1 MKGIKSMKQEKSLLY
16 KIYKKVHEI
25 KRSLTLVNYFDY
37 IIPENATA
45 AIAPATKEK
54 YIRDD
59 NIMPSAIKD
68 YFFDKNNKI
77 EIKKNLRKWT
87 KYIAEDNSIIMQ
99 TSLNVLSE
107 TDKTG
112 FVNALHDKVE
122 QKKFSDIDFYYCLF
136 RYCLTRQDD
145 LEEDEDNHNLI
156 EFNEMVLTQYGVS
169 GNTGRNIILQL
180 AGMGSKNPYILF
192 EAGEIEYMRRNSN
205 SRDKS
210 ESHLEKA
217 YGYYKQAS
225 ELGFALADWS
235 IGYFAQMCNEKAWYI
250 KEFDSMTPEE
260 KYETAIDYYKRA
272 AQKGCPKAY
281 NSLGN
286 MVKTNKLNIN
296 NKFDF
301 KPAKYYYYQAAIRNN
316 IFGMFSYAREIE
328 NELRVSVINKKYQKS
343 KQKDSMVKA
352 GMEMLKYFE
361 KSASLGHP
369 EANYRCALYYGH
381 LLDNKIAMDDT
392 FYLVPLNKV
401 QSIKYIR
408 KAIEINTY
416 KICVDAYI
424 VLLKYITTDEE
435 MFEGTSDLNQIECY
449 FEMIEKGRR
458 LNDKQ
463 KGEVEELKE
472 ILKEKNL
479 YKSE

>member
-1 MKGIKSMKQEKSLLY
+1 M
-16 KIYKKVHEI
+16 
-25 KRSLTLVNYFDY
+25 
-37 IIPENATA
+37 
-45 AIAPATKEK
+45 
-54 YIRDD
+54 
-59 NIMPSAIKD
+59 
-68 YFFDKNNKI
+68 
-77 EIKKNLRKWT
+77 
-87 KYIAEDNSIIMQ
+87 
-99 TSLNVLSE
+99 
-107 TDKTG
+107 
-112 FVNALHDKVE
+112 
-122 QKKFSDIDFYYCLF
+122 
-136 RYCLTRQDD
+136 
-145 LEEDEDNHNLI
+145 
-156 EFNEMVLTQYGVS
+156 
-169 GNTGRNIILQL
+169 
-180 AGMGSKNPYILF
+180 
-192 EAGEIEYMRRNSN
+192 
-205 SRDKS
+205 
-210 ESHLEKA
+210 EKA

-435 MFEGTSDLNQIECY
+435 MFEGTSDLNQIEYY